1 MVTDGEMD
9 AVSTP
14 AVGIGMPMDRAVGI
28 AAVIVTVEIGA
39 AVTVARVI
47 AVAVIA
53 AKDASAQMAAAA
65 VAADA
70 VAIVITTEGRAAS
83 ARAARKPREIAA
95 RVRDGAMETGVTGI
109 AVTPTG
115 AKGVGTTSIALM
127 AIAPTATVARG
138 IERKA
143 AVVMAIAEVTAD
155 PRARTQ
161 ANQSRAFGRMR
172 LGIVPSTRRCR

>member
-1 MVTDGEMD
+1 MVMDGAMD
-9 AVSTP
+9 VVSTP
-14 AVGIGMPMDRAVGI
+14 AAAIGMPMDRGAGI
-28 AAVIVTVEIGA
+28 VAVIVTVEIAA

-47 AVAVIA
+47 VVEVIEA
-53 AKDASAQMAAAA
+53 RDASAQRAAA
-65 VAADA
+65 AADA

-83 ARAARKPREIAA
+83 DRAARKPRGIVA